1 MTKKNYVECCVLLK
15 GFIVFIMLE
24 TKTVGFMELF
34 KVAANSVVL
43 GINHSGFITLLSFM
57 QIRVHIY
64 CMLSCIDAE
73 ESRSAIIFY

>member
-24 TKTVGFMELF
+24 TKTVGIMELF
-34 KVAANSVVL
+34 KVAANSVVP
-43 GINHSGFITLLSFM
+43 GINHSG
-57 QIRVHIY
+57 
-64 CMLSCIDAE
+64 CIDAE